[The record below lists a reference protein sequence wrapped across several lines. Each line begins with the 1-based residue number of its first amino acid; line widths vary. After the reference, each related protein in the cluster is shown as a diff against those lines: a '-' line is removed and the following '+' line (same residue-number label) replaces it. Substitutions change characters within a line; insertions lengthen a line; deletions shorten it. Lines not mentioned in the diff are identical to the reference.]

1 VGLEIT
7 WLGHASVLIEL
18 DGARLLTDPLVRRR
32 AGPLV
37 RIAPPV
43 DPATTRGSDAVVISH
58 LHGDHMHLPSL
69 RRIERLGPLVAPAGA
84 ARWLERHGQRDVHE
98 VRAGDEVRVGAV
110 QVVAVPAEHGDTR
123 GHPFGPKAA
132 PLGYVMRGSGSVHFA
147 GDTDLY
153 ESMADLR
160 GTIDVALVPVWG
172 WGPSIGPGHLDPP
185 RAVRAVQLIG
195 ARVAIPIHWGT
206 YAVPRI
212 VRRNAR
218 GDGPAREFAA
228 LAARDIP
235 DVGVHLLQPGERLTL

>member
-43 DPATTRGSDAVVISH
+43 DPANTRGIDAVVISH

-110 QVVAVPAEHGDTR
+110 QVLAVPAEHGDTR

-147 GDTDLY
+147 GDTDLF
-153 ESMADLR
+153 EHKLSSIFPSRDLEKITDVWSDQSLHNSDSAHAIR
-160 GTIDVALVPVWG
+160 GKNLV
-172 WGPSIGPGHLDPP
+172 
-185 RAVRAVQLIG
+185 G
-195 ARVAIPIHWGT
+195 AG
-206 YAVPRI
+206 
-212 VRRNAR
+212 
-218 GDGPAREFAA
+218 AA
-228 LAARDIP
+228 
-235 DVGVHLLQPGERLTL
+235 